1 VELGTSHKVCQQEVR
16 RVASREN
23 RHPHRTRGEKGIA
36 RAAELMNTNVTQFIL
51 DRVVPD
57 AERIVAEKE
66 SQKIRLAADAWA
78 ELCKRLD
85 AEPKDLP
92 KRSLFPSQSAV

>member
-1 VELGTSHKVCQQEVR
+1 MSQVARIDIRTDAR
-16 RVASREN
+16 R
-23 RHPHRTRGEKGIA
+23 KGIIA

-66 SQKIRLAADAWA
+66 SQKICLAADDWT
-78 ELCKRLD
+78 EFCRRLD
-85 AEPKDLP
+85 EAPRDLP
-92 KRSLFPSQSAV
+92 KMRALLNRPSRFVDADER

>member
-1 VELGTSHKVCQQEVR
+1 MSQ
-16 RVASREN
+16 VARISI
-23 RHPHRTRGEKGIA
+23 RTDAQRKRIIA

-57 AERIVAEKE
+57 AEWIVAEKE
-66 SQKIRLAADAWA
+66 SQKIFLGADDWA

-85 AEPKDLP
+85 AASKDLP
-92 KRSLFPSQSAV
+92 NMRGLLDRPSRFVGADER